1 MRITSDFVFFY
12 GGIFSNWAR
21 TAFLGSVAFAEL
33 EILLAD
39 VAVETPARD
48 AVITRKL
55 IAFKYSHNEQWMM
68 AAKAWLFGDE
78 KALDAIQKARDPFA
92 QKKLGKTVAPFDE
105 KKWNLARLPI
115 VAAGAIAKFGA
126 DERMI
131 RELLDTGDR
140 TLVEATVRDRIWGIG
155 LDWSDDRVLDRANWR
170 GLNLL
175 GEALMIARRTIVT
188 RRATA

>member
-1 MRITSDFVFFY
+1 MRVTPEFVFFY

-21 TAFLGSVAFAEL
+21 TPFQGAVAFAEL
-33 EILLAD
+33 DLLLAD
-39 VAVETPARD
+39 VDIATPTRDET
-48 AVITRKL
+48 ITRRL

-78 KALDAIQKARDPFA
+78 NALVAIQNARDPFA

-115 VAAGAIAKFGA
+115 VASGAIAKFGV

-131 RELLDTGDR
+131 HEILDTGDR

-155 LDWSDDRVLDRANWR
+155 VDWNDDRVLDRRNWR

-175 GEALMIARRTIVT
+175 GEALMIARRVISA
-188 RRATA
+188 RRRDA